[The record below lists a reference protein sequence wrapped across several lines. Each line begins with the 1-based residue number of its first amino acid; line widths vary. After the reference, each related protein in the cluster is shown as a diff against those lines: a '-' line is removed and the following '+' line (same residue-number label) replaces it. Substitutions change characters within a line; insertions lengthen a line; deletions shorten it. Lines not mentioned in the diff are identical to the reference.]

1 MAENSRKYL
10 DPEVLKSIAG
20 LELKARLIVEGFVS
34 GMHRSPFKGFS
45 VEFAEHREYVPG
57 DDIRFVDWKV
67 YGKSYRYYIK
77 QYEEETNLRAWI
89 LLDCS
94 ESMSFQS
101 GAMSKIDYA
110 RHTAAALA
118 YLISKQSD
126 AVGLCLFDDEVRS
139 VIPPASSTGHVRML
153 TQALAEA
160 ETRGRTDIRDSINHA
175 AERLGRRGVVVIISD
190 LLDSAEAVLAAIRRL
205 RHHQHEVILFHIL
218 DHEERTFPFERMIR
232 FDGMEGMPTITADPA
247 ALRLQYLKEL
257 DEFTR
262 KIKHGCL
269 ASGADFVPL
278 DTSMPLD
285 VALSSYLASR
295 AQRTPGGG
303 KR

>member
-10 DPEVLKSIAG
+10 DPEVLKSISG

-34 GMHRSPFKGFS
+34 GMHRSPFHGFS

-57 DDIRFVDWKV
+57 DDVRFVDWKV
-67 YGKSYRYYIK
+67 YGKSDRYYIK
-77 QYEEETNLRAWI
+77 QYEEETNLRCWI
-89 LLDCS
+89 LLDTS

-101 GAMSKIDYA
+101 EAMSKIDYA
-110 RHTAAALA
+110 RHCAAALA
-118 YLISKQSD
+118 YLVSQQSD
-126 AVGLCLFDDEVRS
+126 AVGLVTFDDEVRE

-153 TQALAEA
+153 IKTLAEA
-160 ETRGRTDIRDSINHA
+160 ETRGRTDIRDAINHA

-190 LLDSAEAVLAAIRRL
+190 LLDSSDAVLSAIRRL
-205 RHHQHEVILFHIL
+205 RHQNHEVILFHLL

-232 FDGMEGMPTITADPA
+232 FDGLEGMPTVTADPA

-257 DEFTR
+257 EDFTR
-262 KIKHGCL
+262 SIKHGCL
-269 ASGADFVPL
+269 GTGADFVEL

-295 AQRTPGGG
+295 SHR
-303 KR
+303 R

>member
-1 MAENSRKYL
+1 L
-10 DPEVLKSIAG
+10 DPEVLKSISG

-34 GMHRSPFKGFS
+34 GMHRSPFHGFS

-67 YGKSYRYYIK
+67 YGKSDRYYIK

-110 RHTAAALA
+110 RHAAAALA
-118 YLISKQSD
+118 YLVSQQSD
-126 AVGLCLFDDEVRS
+126 AVGLCLFDDELRD

-153 TQALAEA
+153 IKTLAEA
-160 ETRGRTDIRDSINHA
+160 ETRGRTDIKDAINHA

-190 LLDSAEAVLAAIRRL
+190 LLDSSDAVLSAIRRL
-205 RHHQHEVILFHIL
+205 RHHHHEVILFHLL

-232 FDGMEGMPTITADPA
+232 FEGMEGLPTVSADPA

-257 DEFTR
+257 DDFTR

-269 ASGADFVPL
+269 GAGADFVSL

-285 VALSSYLASR
+285 VTLSSYLASR
-295 AQRTPGGG
+295 AQRSSGGG
-303 KR
+303 RRT